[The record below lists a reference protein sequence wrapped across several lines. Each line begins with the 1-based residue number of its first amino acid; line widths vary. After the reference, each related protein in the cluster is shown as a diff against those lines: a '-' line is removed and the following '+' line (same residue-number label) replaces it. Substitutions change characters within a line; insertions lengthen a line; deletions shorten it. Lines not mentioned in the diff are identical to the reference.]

1 MCVLDAPVLKN
12 FLTKEKWLREWAV
25 FRLAMCILVV
35 LYYAATTLMV
45 HQTTST
51 RFQRERYIQS
61 VCFITIL
68 TYV

>member
-1 MCVLDAPVLKN
+1 MCGLDAPVLK
-12 FLTKEKWLREWAV
+12 FLTIEKWLREWAV

-51 RFQRERYIQS
+51 RFQR
-61 VCFITIL
+61 
-68 TYV
+68 